1 MRKTN
6 ILPNVSYLI
15 KPASASCNLRCP
27 YCFYLDVSQNREIP
41 NFGKMTS
48 DTVDNLVQGAF
59 EAVFEN
65 GTLQFAFQ
73 GGEPTLAGIGYFE
86 NFIKTVEIYKLKK
99 PGVSVTYAIQTNG
112 TTLNDKWIDLF
123 KQHDFLVGVSLD
135 GYQENTDQFRI
146 DIRKI
151 GQFHNIMKGI
161 ELLRSAGIEFNI
173 LTVLTKELAKDPE
186 KLYKFYRDNN
196 FDYVQ
201 IIPCL
206 PNLDSD
212 DNKDALDARG
222 FSSFYKVFYELWAED
237 YHKGNGMSIGLFD
250 NLIPMYLGIRPLQC
264 GMLGQCSNQL
274 VVEGDGGVY
283 PCDFYVLDEYKIGDV
298 NTDSV
303 SELMTNSVVHR
314 FLNEGNNP
322 SPSCKTCPFKNI
334 CHGNCKRQ
342 NVVLFDETGY
352 CGYQDFL
359 QHTEKSMLEIAS
371 KLSNRLNTTQN

>member
-1 MRKTN
+1 MRKQ
-6 ILPNVSYLI
+6 NVLEHISYLI

-27 YCFYLDVSQNREIP
+27 YCFYMDVSDNRSIP

-48 DTVDNLVQGAF
+48 ETVENLVKGAF
-59 EAVFEN
+59 EAVTES

-73 GGEPTLAGIGYFE
+73 GGEPTLAGISYYE
-86 NFIKTVEIYKLKK
+86 RFIEIVNLYNETK
-99 PGVSVTYAIQTNG
+99 PQVSITYAIQTNG
-112 TTLNDKWIDLF
+112 TTLNDKWIELLKDNE
-123 KQHDFLVGVSLD
+123 FLVGVSLD
-135 GYQENTDQFRI
+135 GYQENTDKFRI

-151 GQFHNIMKGI
+151 GQFHQIMKGI
-161 ELLRSAGIEFNI
+161 ELLRSADIDFNI
-173 LTVLTKELAKDPE
+173 LTVLTKDLAKDPK
-186 KLYKFYRDNN
+186 KLYEFYKENDFR
-196 FDYVQ
+196 YVQ

-212 DNKDALDARG
+212 DNLDALDARG
-222 FSSFYKVFYELWAED
+222 FATFYKVFYDLWATD
-237 YHKGNGMSIGLFD
+237 FVKGDIMSVGLFD
-250 NLIPMYLGIRPLQC
+250 NLIPMYLGIQPSQC
-264 GMLGQCSNQL
+264 GMLGKCANQL

-303 SELMTNSVVHR
+303 AQLMTNSVVHR

-322 SPSCKTCPFKNI
+322 SPSCKECPFRSM

-359 QHTEKSMLEIAS
+359 EHSEKSMVKIAS
-371 KLSNRLNTTQN
+371 SLVSS